1 MEAHKMFGSVALPY
15 CTSTYLFTCS
25 TLEAVINEAS
35 SSNNV

>member
-1 MEAHKMFGSVALPY
+1 MFDSVALPSR
-15 CTSTYLFTCS
+15 TSTLLFTCS